1 MHFSCSYTNLDHKV
15 VSKTSASYNLSREKA
30 HRFIS
35 SVCITLL
42 EFNASIVN
50 THAVAAMLPQKARI
64 ELSLVSSSRAKLDVS
79 VGMLKVLYAAYTF
92 YSKKHC

>member
-1 MHFSCSYTNLDHKV
+1 M
-15 VSKTSASYNLSREKA
+15 
-30 HRFIS
+30 
-35 SVCITLL
+35 

-92 YSKKHC
+92 YSKKHCWPMLICLGCSAAKVY